1 MLKYDVCHLQEKLM
15 PTCLSIQNQIGRIV
29 LPYSFTY
36 DLTRLSQSVIRQILE
51 SAYKARLH
59 RLLGTNA
66 RKLVKAF
73 KIDEATGLN
82 IADAITL
89 VEDLVDVQVAN
100 ALQREE
106 FEKAKRKALLLPHC
120 ARSSMGRQCMADFDA
135 NIPTYICRSCRSE
148 CLISKA
154 TKLAKAEGYDV
165 YVVPGGACAQKIL
178 KDGKYDGVVGV
189 ACGMELRM
197 GLDPLKKLGIP
208 GQGVVL
214 TKNGCANT
222 NLDLQNLQSVL

>member
-1 MLKYDVCHLQEKLM
+1 
-15 PTCLSIQNQIGRIV
+15 

-36 DLTRLSQSVIRQILE
+36 DLTRLSQAVIKQILE
-51 SAYKARLH
+51 SAYKARIH

-66 RKLVKAF
+66 KRLVKIF

-82 IADAITL
+82 LADAIAL

-100 ALQREE
+100 ALQRKG

-120 ARSSMGRQCMADFDA
+120 ARSFMGKQCMADFDA
-135 NIPTYICRSCRSE
+135 SVPTYRCQSCRSD
-148 CLISKA
+148 CLVNKA
-154 TKLAKAEGYDV
+154 TKLARAEGYDV
-165 YVVPGGACAQKIL
+165 YIVPGGACAQKIL
-178 KDGKYDGVVGV
+178 KDGRYDGVVGV
-189 ACGMELRM
+189 ACGMELKM
-197 GLDPLKKLGIP
+197 GLEPLRKLGIP

-222 NLDLQNLQSVL
+222 HLNLHDLQSVL